1 MWFRYAR
8 VRIPIPAPLSE
19 KVELFD
25 LIIEIDFD
33 RVDFFVVRRNCLK
46 VIEEK
51 IEMNNELRKKIVNM
65 ASFNG
70 AKACINNGSIRYVP
84 KTNIAYIE
92 PFRVEMTNKSKKIFF
107 VFGDKNIRFIS
118 ESNLR
123 NPFKI
128 NGFDTKL
135 NYK

>member
-1 MWFRYAR
+1 M
-8 VRIPIPAPLSE
+8 
-19 KVELFD
+19 
-25 LIIEIDFD
+25 
-33 RVDFFVVRRNCLK
+33 K

-51 IEMNNELRKKIVNM
+51 IEIDNELRKKILNL

-70 AKACINNGSIRYVP
+70 AKACINKGSIRYVP

-92 PFRVEMTNKSKKIFF
+92 PFRVEITNKSKKIFL
-107 VFGDKNIRFIS
+107 VFGDKNIIFIS

-128 NGFDTKL
+128 NEFETKL